1 MPKLTKKYVESLDL
15 PSAGQKLVWDTEVK
29 GFGVRLTPTGMTYI
43 AQGRVNGKSR
53 RVTIGKHGP
62 FTVQDARDDAKER
75 LRDMSRGI
83 NPVAE
88 KKRSK
93 ALKVTLKTVS
103 EAYIN
108 DHKLKESSLADIR
121 KHVNGSFANWKDK
134 PIINISRDAV
144 LSRFRELSER
154 SRAQTN
160 QAFRILRALLNY
172 ARATYRPDDV
182 PILLEN
188 PVQVLSDA
196 KLWHNIQP
204 KNRRIPTDKVG
215 MVWNMLRKFSDDQLA
230 TPNFRALSDVLA
242 FALVTGGRWGEVST
256 LTWDRVDLKDN
267 NWYLPDPKNRNSVT
281 FPLSKQ
287 AKEIINQR
295 PKINEFVFANKKSKT
310 GHVVDQRPVMTR
322 LSAECDTSISA
333 HDLRRTFRAIAGECG
348 IEFWKTKLLMN
359 HKLSG
364 DITISAYTETS
375 DLRYLAHE
383 AQEIGAWIERQ
394 AAIAASEKVVQLT
407 QGQAEV
413 A

>member
-1 MPKLTKKYVESLDL
+1 
-15 PSAGQKLVWDTEVK
+15 
-29 GFGVRLTPTGMTYI
+29 
-43 AQGRVNGKSR
+43 
-53 RVTIGKHGP
+53 
-62 FTVQDARDDAKER
+62 
-75 LRDMSRGI
+75 
-83 NPVAE
+83 
-88 KKRSK
+88 
-93 ALKVTLKTVS
+93 
-103 EAYIN
+103 
-108 DHKLKESSLADIR
+108 
-121 KHVNGSFANWKDK
+121 
-134 PIINISRDAV
+134 
-144 LSRFRELSER
+144 
-154 SRAQTN
+154 
-160 QAFRILRALLNY
+160 LNY